1 MPSQNN
7 NLYAV
12 ILAGGSGTRFW
23 PLSRQSKPKQFLQMT
38 GEGTLFQQTLARIK
52 DTVPPRNTLIVA
64 NTNDLLEIK
73 NQIVSFQIPSSNILL
88 EPEGKNTAPAICW
101 AAFRISLLH
110 PDAVMAVLPSD
121 HLVSHP
127 KVFLKVF
134 DKAVRLAREDYLVTL
149 GIVPTRP
156 ETGYGYLETAKI
168 ATAKSAKKSKDRRK
182 SLRSLRSFGAFSV
195 ARFIEK
201 PGPVKAKRLFKS
213 GRHLWNSGMFFWK
226 VSTVLEEFRAHLPKV
241 HDLFEK
247 NHNTTSVSGIW
258 PRMPNISI
266 DYGILEKSKRV
277 AAVAAHAIGWSDL
290 GSWEALAEI
299 SKKDRNG
306 NAFTGDVLSVD
317 CRNSYVRGSGK
328 LVAAIGLDNIV
339 IVDTPD
345 VFLVC
350 RKDQSQRVREI
361 VEKLKEHNR
370 YEY

>member
-1 MPSQNN
+1 MTNS

-23 PLSRQSKPKQFLQMT
+23 PLSRHNRPKQFLKIA

-52 DTVPPRNTLIVA
+52 DRVPPRNILIAA
-64 NTNDLLEIK
+64 NKNDLLEIK
-73 NQIVSFQIPSSNILL
+73 DQIASSQIPLSNILL

-101 AAFRISLLH
+101 AAFRINLLH

-121 HLVSHP
+121 HLIANP
-127 KVFLKVF
+127 KAFLKVF
-134 DKAVRLAREDYLVTL
+134 DKAARLAREDYLVTL

-156 ETGYGYLETAKI
+156 ETGYGYLETAKP
-168 ATAKSAKKSKDRRK
+168 
-182 SLRSLRSFGAFSV
+182 RSLRSFGAFAV

-226 VSTVLEEFRAHLPKV
+226 VSTVLEEFRRHLPEV
-241 HDLFEK
+241 HGLFEK
-247 NHNTTSVSGIW
+247 NHHTTSVSAIW

-266 DYGILEKSKRV
+266 DYGVLEKSKRV

-290 GSWEALAEI
+290 GSWEALAEV
-299 SKKDRNG
+299 SKKDKNG
-306 NAFTGDVLSVD
+306 NVFTGDVVSID
-317 CRNSYVRGSGK
+317 CRDSCVRGNDK
-328 LVAAIGLDNIV
+328 LVAVIGLDNIV
-339 IVDTPD
+339 VVDTPD
-345 VFLVC
+345 ALLVC
-350 RKDQSQRVREI
+350 RKDRSQRVREI
-361 VEKLKEHNR
+361 VAELKKRTR